1 MGPQKNN
8 ASNSQATLNC
18 EDLTEDLSCVV
29 TLLLRSQ
36 NNFVMSTFLLK
47 LTEGKFP
54 AGPL

>member
-8 ASNSQATLNC
+8 ANNLQATLKC

-29 TLLLRSQ
+29 TLVLRSQ

-47 LTEGKFP
+47 STEGKFP

>member
-8 ASNSQATLNC
+8 ANNSQATLKC

-29 TLLLRSQ
+29 TLVLRSQ

-47 LTEGKFP
+47 STEGKFP